1 MNLVGARRN
10 RMNGERAC
18 GTCNIVQ
25 RSGQCDYHGTHL
37 RMNIAEDEGNSFA
50 RKHHL
55 ARASTFIQ
63 AQIET
68 LAVEQG
74 KHIVKERI
82 LVRKADH
89 ATDRNDEQMRSE
101 SSILL
106 NEREVSGGRRLDD
119 RRVSEGSKPH
129 DHRRQMRLSSLANN
143 DASGEFRRAGA
154 RLLRTGRDETG
165 GDCKGRDKSGEARS
179 EERRVGKECRS
190 RWSPYH

>member
-1 MNLVGARRN
+1 
-10 RMNGERAC
+10 
-18 GTCNIVQ
+18 
-25 RSGQCDYHGTHL
+25 
-37 RMNIAEDEGNSFA
+37 
-50 RKHHL
+50 
-55 ARASTFIQ
+55 
-63 AQIET
+63 
-68 LAVEQG
+68 
-74 KHIVKERI
+74 
-82 LVRKADH
+82 RKADH

-165 GDCKGRDKSGEARS
+165 GDCKGRDKSGEAGGS
-179 EERRVGKECRS
+179 LCQPQNLYPAAIPITSLNVVGAVT
-190 RWSPYH
+190 